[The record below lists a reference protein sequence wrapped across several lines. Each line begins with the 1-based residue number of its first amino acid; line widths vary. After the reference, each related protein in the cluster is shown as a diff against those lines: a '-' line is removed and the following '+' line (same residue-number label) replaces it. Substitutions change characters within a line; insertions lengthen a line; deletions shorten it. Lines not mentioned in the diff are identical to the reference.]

1 MPKLNRMTGFT
12 LIELLVVIAII
23 AILAAML
30 LPALARAKGKAK
42 TIQCVNQFR
51 QMGLSTE
58 MYAGDNNGRLPG
70 DQHSLPSWLASLAGY
85 NGTNIYRCP
94 LEKTRPYSY
103 AVNDYLTPRPAGAPQ
118 LNFSRTASVPGPAET
133 LWMGELLEESIGLD
147 HFHFADYRNSP
158 VPSDPAGGYSTNGF
172 LIQVDVVRHQGGANY
187 LHLDGHV
194 ETIKWERMPPRLMVS
209 GSRFILPTG
218 RP

>member
-1 MPKLNRMTGFT
+1 MTGFT

-30 LPALARAKGKAK
+30 LPVLARAKGRAK
-42 TIQCVNQFR
+42 SIQCLNHLK
-51 QMGLSTE
+51 QMGISTE
-58 MYAGDNNGRLPG
+58 MYVNDNNGRLPG

-103 AVNDYLTPRPAGAPQ
+103 AVNDYLTPRPAGAPA
-118 LNFSRTASVPGPAET
+118 LNFSRQNSVPSLSDT
-133 LWMGELLEESIGLD
+133 LWMGELLEENIGLD

-158 VPSDPAGGYSTNGF
+158 TPADPTGGYSPNGF
-172 LIQVDVVRHQGGANY
+172 RIQVDVTRHLGGANY

-194 ETIKWERMPPRLMVS
+194 ETIKWERMPPKLTGS
-209 GSRFILPTG
+209 GSRFVLPTG

>member
-1 MPKLNRMTGFT
+1 MSGFT

-42 TIQCVNQFR
+42 TIQCLNHFK

-58 MYAGDNNGRLPG
+58 MYANDNNGRLPG
-70 DQHSLPSWLASLAGY
+70 DQHSLPSWLASLAAY
-85 NGTNIYRCP
+85 NGTNIYRCA
-94 LEKTRPYSY
+94 LEKTRPYSF
-103 AVNDYLTPRPAGAPQ
+103 AVNDFLTPRPAGAPH
-118 LNFSRTASVPGPAET
+118 LNFSRQTSVPSPSET
-133 LWMGELLEESIGLD
+133 MWMGELLEESIGLD

-158 VPSDPAGGYSTNGF
+158 VPNHPAGAYTTNGF
-172 LIQVDVVRHQGGANY
+172 RIQVDVKRHLGGANY

-194 ETIKWERMPPRLMVS
+194 ETLKWEHMPPKLMAP
-209 GSRFILPTG
+209 GSRFIMPVG

>member
-1 MPKLNRMTGFT
+1 MFGFT

-23 AILAAML
+23 SILASLL
-30 LPALARAKGKAK
+30 LPALAKAK
-42 TIQCVNQFR
+42 ARAVSIKCLNNLK
-51 QMGLSTE
+51 QMGISTQ
-58 MYAGDNNGRLPG
+58 MYVGDNNDHLPG
-70 DQHSLPSWLASLAGY
+70 CQHSLPSWLATLATY

-103 AVNDYLTPRPAGAPQ
+103 GINDYLTPHPVGAPQ
-118 LNFSRTASVPGPAET
+118 LNYSRLGAVPGHSET
-133 LWMGELLEESIGLD
+133 LWMTEEVEETLGVD

-158 VPSDPAGGYSTNGF
+158 SPADVAGGYSPNGF
-172 LIQVDVVRHQGGANY
+172 RSQVDVLRHEGRANY

-194 ETIKWERMPPRLMVS
+194 ETLKWQLLPALLTRS
-209 GSRFILPTG
+209 GSRFVMPVG

>member
-1 MPKLNRMTGFT
+1 MTGFT

-23 AILAAML
+23 SILAAMI
-30 LPALARAKGKAK
+30 LPALARARGKAVSIK
-42 TIQCVNQFR
+42 CLNHLK
-51 QMGLSTE
+51 QMGISTE
-58 MYAGDNNGRLPG
+58 MYVADNGGRLPG

-103 AVNDYLTPRPAGAPQ
+103 AVNDYLTPHPVGAAQ
-118 LNFSRTASVPGPAET
+118 LNFSRQNSVPSLSET
-133 LWMGELLEESIGLD
+133 MWMGELPEEIIGQD

-158 VPSDPAGGYSTNGF
+158 TPGDPAGGYSPNGF
-172 LIQVDVVRHQGGANY
+172 RVQVDVIRHQGSANY

-194 ETIKWERMPPRLMVS
+194 ESIKWERMPPKLSGS
-209 GSRFILPTG
+209 GSRFVMPTG